1 MIPSDPVAGG
11 KVLEKILN
19 FQIFFFAENDALE
32 CVYYFSC
39 TNKFD
44 SMP

>member
-19 FQIFFFAENDALE
+19 FRVYSLAENDALE

-39 TNKFD
+39 TNKFH